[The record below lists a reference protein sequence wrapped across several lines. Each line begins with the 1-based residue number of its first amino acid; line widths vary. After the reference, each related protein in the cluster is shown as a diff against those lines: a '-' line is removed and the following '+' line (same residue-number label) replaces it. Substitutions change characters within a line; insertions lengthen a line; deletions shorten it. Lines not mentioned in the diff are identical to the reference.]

1 MSAARGYYS
10 VIQYCPDLSRLE
22 AANVGVLLFCPERQF
37 IQARVSHNN
46 DRIRRFFSPE
56 KPDWAQLNALK
67 DSLVHRLEVESD
79 SFKSLDDL
87 HRFIALQAN
96 ELQLTAPRPVKVF
109 EPADDLERLFQEL
122 VGGRA
127 RRADLEGSDNVA
139 PVGRLIRREFTR
151 ERLDPFLRRDLR
163 VTVKAT
169 RREIIAPFGYLNGC
183 WNLVL
188 PARFEQTSLHGVTR
202 AACEMAVEGRSL
214 RRHPDPQ
221 LGEIQLVVVG
231 AFRGSTGE
239 SQEVVRG
246 IFADNDVELYPL
258 TEMRQLVEKIR
269 QTGKP
274 LTEGVAS

>member
-1 MSAARGYYS
+1 MSTARGYYS
-10 VIQYCPDLSRLE
+10 LIQYCPDLSRLE
-22 AANVGVLLFCPERQF
+22 AANVGVLLFCPERRF
-37 IQARVSHNN
+37 IQARVTHNN

-56 KPDWAQLNALK
+56 KADWTQLNALK
-67 DSLVHRLEVESD
+67 DSLVRRLEVEGGGFRSIE
-79 SFKSLDDL
+79 DL
-87 HRFIALQAN
+87 QRYIALQAN
-96 ELQLTAPRPVKVF
+96 EWQITAPRPVKVF
-109 EPADDLERLFQEL
+109 EPTDDLERLFQEL

-127 RRADLEGSDNVA
+127 RRVDPDDDDVA

-151 ERLDPFLRRDLR
+151 QHLDRFLRRDLR

-214 RRHPDPQ
+214 RQNPDPQ
-221 LGEIQLVVVG
+221 LGEMQLVVVG
-231 AFRGSTGE
+231 AFRGSTEE

-258 TEMRQLVEKIR
+258 AEMRRLVEKIR
-269 QTGKP
+269 GTGRP
-274 LTEGVAS
+274 VTEGATA

>member
-37 IQARVSHNN
+37 IQARVSHDN

-56 KPDWAQLNALK
+56 KADWAQLNALK
-67 DSLVHRLEVESD
+67 DSLVRRLEVEGD
-79 SFKSLDDL
+79 NFKTLADLD
-87 HRFIALQAN
+87 RFIALQAN
-96 ELQLTAPRPVKVF
+96 ELQVTAPRPMKVSD
-109 EPADDLERLFQEL
+109 PQDDLARLFEDL

-127 RRADLEGSDNVA
+127 RRADLEGSDDVA

-151 ERLDPFLRRDLR
+151 ERLDPYLRRDVR

-169 RREIIAPFGYLNGC
+169 RREITAPFGYLNGR

-188 PARFEQTSLHGVTR
+188 PARFEQASLHGVTR

-214 RRHPDPQ
+214 RKSPDPQ

-231 AFRGSTGE
+231 AFRGSTEE
-239 SQEVVRG
+239 SQDVVRG
-246 IFADNDVELYPL
+246 ILADNEVELYPL
-258 TEMRQLVEKIR
+258 AQMQQLVEKIR
-269 QTGKP
+269 RTARP
-274 LTEGVAS
+274 LTEGVPL